1 MIERVI
7 LAGGGTGGHL
17 FPGIAVHEE
26 LKRREPAL
34 ETLFVGTARG
44 LETKVIPQLGERLA
58 CLDVGPLK
66 GRTPTQLMKNLLAL
80 PQAGYEAAKLIRS
93 FRPSL
98 VIGVGGYASGPMVAT
113 AATLGIP
120 TALLEQNASVGLTNR
135 LLARVVDRA
144 YVSFDETLDAFPKGV
159 AQMVGNPVRRSFVA
173 AGNMARMDP
182 SGFEMR
188 ARRVLVIGGSQGARS
203 LNQLVPEA
211 LALAVRAGSLRGEG
225 FGRPI
230 EIVHQT
236 GPAML
241 EAVRARYEELG
252 VAATV
257 VAFIDD
263 MPRAYASAALVI
275 GRAGATSL
283 AEICAIG
290 RPSILIPIPTADD
303 HQWPNARALEQR
315 GAAIALREKD
325 LTVADLTQAISRL
338 LAQPEERRR
347 MAEAARSMG
356 RPDAAAAIVD
366 DLCAWLGCASNELDH
381 DSDEHDAGATDGL
394 HATPDVDDEPS
405 TRMHASFP
413 PAADQRRARAAASVR
428 RSHRR
433 SVAWSHTDRYYGTR
447 AVGSLE

>member
-26 LKRREPAL
+26 LKRREPEL

-44 LETKVIPQLGERLA
+44 LETKVIPQLGERLE

-66 GRTPTQLMKNLLAL
+66 GRTPSQLMKNLLAL
-80 PQAGYEAAKLIRS
+80 PQAGYDAAKLIRS

-211 LALAVRAGSLRGEG
+211 LAAAVRAGSLGGAG
-225 FGRPI
+225 FGRSI

-241 EAVRARYEELG
+241 EAVRARYAELG
-252 VAATV
+252 VVATV
-257 VAFIDD
+257 VPFIDD

-325 LTVADLTQAISRL
+325 LTVEDLTRAVSRL
-338 LAQPEERRR
+338 LSQPEERRR
-347 MAEAARSMG
+347 MAEAARSLG

-366 DLCAWLGCASNELDH
+366 DLCAWLGCASNELD
-381 DSDEHDAGATDGL
+381 SDGEGDDVGSIDGL
-394 HATPDVDDEPS
+394 HAADDDDEPGP
-405 TRMHASFP
+405 RLHVSFP
-413 PAADQRRARAAASVR
+413 PASDQRRALAAAASR
-428 RSHRR
+428 RSRRR

>member
-26 LKRREPAL
+26 LKRREPEL

-44 LETKVIPQLGERLA
+44 IETKVIPQIGERLE

-66 GRTPTQLMKNLLAL
+66 GRTRTQLLKNLLAL
-80 PQAGYEAAKLIRS
+80 PQAGYDAAKILRS

-98 VIGVGGYASGPMVAT
+98 VIGVGGYAAGPMVGA

-144 YVSFDETLDAFPKGV
+144 YVSFEETVAAFPKGV

-211 LALAVRAGSLRGEG
+211 LARAVRSDFFAQDPR
-225 FGRPI
+225 RQI

-236 GPAML
+236 GHAML

-252 VAATV
+252 IEATV
-257 VAFIDD
+257 TPFIDD

-315 GAAIALREKD
+315 GAAIALREKE
-325 LTVADLTQAISRL
+325 LTVDQLTEAVSRL
-338 LAQPEERRR
+338 LTQPEERRR
-347 MAEAARSMG
+347 MAEAARSLG

-366 DLCAWLGCASNELDH
+366 DLCAWLGCSSSELDS
-381 DSDEHDAGATDGL
+381 DSHEAGEADGL
-394 HATPDVDDEPS
+394 RAEPSEGNEPS
-405 TRMHASFP
+405 TSAHDSFP
-413 PAADQRRARAAASVR
+413 PAADQRRARAASSKR
-428 RSHRR
+428 RSRRR
-433 SVAWSHTDRYYGTR
+433 SVAWGHTDRYYGTR

>member
-26 LKRREPAL
+26 LKRREPEL
-34 ETLFVGTARG
+34 ETLFVGIARG
-44 LETKVIPQLGERLA
+44 IETKVIPQLGERLE
-58 CLDVGPLK
+58 CLDIGPLK
-66 GRTPTQLMKNLLAL
+66 GRTKTQLVKNLLAL
-80 PQAGYEAAKLIRS
+80 PQAGYDAAKLLRS

-98 VIGVGGYASGPMVAT
+98 VIGVGGYAAGPMVAA

-144 YVSFDETLDAFPKGV
+144 YVSFEETVDAFPKGT
-159 AQMVGNPVRRSFVA
+159 ARMVGNPVRRSFVA

-211 LALAVRAGSLRGEG
+211 LARAVRAVSA
-225 FGRPI
+225 GRPI

-236 GPAML
+236 GHAML
-241 EAVRARYEELG
+241 EAVRARYAELG
-252 VAATV
+252 IEATV
-257 VAFIDD
+257 TPFIDD

-325 LTVADLTQAISRL
+325 LTVEQLAEAVSRL
-338 LAQPEERRR
+338 LTQPEERRR
-347 MAEAARSMG
+347 MAEAARGLG

-366 DLCAWLGCASNELDH
+366 DLCAWLGCSSSELE
-381 DSDEHDAGATDGL
+381 SEGSEAGETDGL
-394 HATPDVDDEPS
+394 HTDAREDHDPEA
-405 TRMHASFP
+405 RMNASFP
-413 PAADQRRARAAASVR
+413 PAADQRRERAASSKR
-428 RSHRR
+428 RSRRR
-433 SVAWSHTDRYYGTR
+433 SVAWGHTDRYYGTR
-447 AVGSLE
+447 AVGSME

>member
-26 LKRREPAL
+26 LKRREPEL
-34 ETLFVGTARG
+34 ESLFVGTARG
-44 LETKVIPQLGERLA
+44 IETKVIPQLGERLE

-66 GRTPTQLMKNLLAL
+66 GRTRAQLVKNLLAL
-80 PQAGYEAAKLIRS
+80 PTAGYDAAKILRS

-98 VIGVGGYASGPMVAT
+98 VIGVGGYAAGPMVAT
-113 AATLGIP
+113 AAALGIP

-144 YVSFDETLDAFPKGV
+144 YVSFEETVDAFPRGV
-159 AQMVGNPVRRSFVA
+159 ARLFGNPVRRSFVA

-203 LNQLVPEA
+203 LNTLVPEA
-211 LALAVRAGSLRGEG
+211 LALAVRDSKLV
-225 FGRPI
+225 GRPI

-236 GPAML
+236 GHAMCD
-241 EAVRARYEELG
+241 AVRARYEQLG

-257 VAFIDD
+257 TPFIDD

-315 GAAIALREKD
+315 GAAIALRETE
-325 LTVADLTQAISRL
+325 LTVEVLTQAVSRL
-338 LAQPEERRR
+338 LTQPELRRR
-347 MAEAARSMG
+347 MAEAARSLG

-366 DLCAWLGCASNELDH
+366 DLCAWLGCSTTESELDGDH
-381 DSDEHDAGATDGL
+381 DSGDLHGAEPGGLPSEQDDAKARTHD
-394 HATPDVDDEPS
+394 
-405 TRMHASFP
+405 SFP
-413 PAADQRRARAAASVR
+413 PAADQRRARARR
-428 RSHRR
+428 RSRRR

>member
-26 LKRREPAL
+26 LKRREPEL

-44 LETKVIPQLGERLA
+44 IETKVIPQLGERLE

-66 GRTPTQLMKNLLAL
+66 GRTRTQLLKNVLAL
-80 PQAGYEAAKLIRS
+80 PQAGYEAAKLVRS

-98 VIGVGGYASGPMVAT
+98 VIGVGGYAAGPMVA
-113 AATLGIP
+113 AAAALGVP

-135 LLARVVDRA
+135 LLARLVNRA
-144 YVSFDETLDAFPKGV
+144 YVSFEETVDSFPRGV
-159 AQMVGNPVRRSFVA
+159 AHLVGNPVRRSFVA

-211 LALAVRAGSLRGEG
+211 LARAVRGSEVR
-225 FGRPI
+225 GRPI

-236 GPAML
+236 GHSMCD
-241 EAVRARYEELG
+241 AVRARYEQLG
-252 VAATV
+252 VHATV
-257 VAFIDD
+257 TPFIDD

-315 GAAIALREKD
+315 GAAIALRESE
-325 LTVADLTQAISRL
+325 LTIEGLAQAVSRL
-338 LAQPEERRR
+338 LTQPEERRR
-347 MAEAARSMG
+347 MAEAARGLG

-366 DLCAWLGCASNELDH
+366 DLCAWLGSSTTELE
-381 DSDEHDAGATDGL
+381 SDGGEPGYPELNREPAEQ
-394 HATPDVDDEPS
+394 DEPKS
-405 TRMHASFP
+405 RTHESFP
-413 PAADQRRARAAASVR
+413 PAADQRRARARR
-428 RSHRR
+428 RSRRR